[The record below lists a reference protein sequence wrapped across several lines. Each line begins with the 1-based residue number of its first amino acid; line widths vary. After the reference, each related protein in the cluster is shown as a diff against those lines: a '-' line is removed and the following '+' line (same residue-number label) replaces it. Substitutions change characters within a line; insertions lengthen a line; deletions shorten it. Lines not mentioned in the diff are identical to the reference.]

1 MGDRTAVSITV
12 RAADRQAVEDLFEHA
27 EYHREGHVPG
37 TVDLTFYE
45 VDGGGYELLAEL
57 AKSGIAFRG
66 SHGDGCEYHGMT
78 FAALGGNFAGT
89 PSPQGELMVGLDPD
103 TCEASAADLTAAR
116 HWRQIDEQV
125 VAFFTR
131 GGIAAPA

>member
-1 MGDRTAVSITV
+1 
-12 RAADRQAVEDLFEHA
+12 
-27 EYHREGHVPG
+27 
-37 TVDLTFYE
+37 